1 MDPLTHIVAG
11 RALVAAAR
19 DEPKN
24 RIVGAAAILGA
35 LAPDADSAIAFAGWD
50 RYVRAH
56 QFGTHSLLGALT
68 MAGLAALIV
77 DRTAAIACRSV
88 AQPFRAAGRPSGRRK
103 GRRYETTMPILL
115 AAAAGALSH
124 VALDLLSGARI
135 AIGWPLLI
143 GRVSAPLVA
152 MADPGLLA
160 ISLAWLVMLW
170 PARIRLQ
177 RASQIVVAAAV
188 IFFCAKAALLGIAIE
203 RSGLTPQE
211 PSALEA
217 RWGSLTT
224 WYVFERLADRVRGS
238 MIAAPGG
245 ETRTWIAHPL
255 TTDTPLVAASRALDD
270 VQNFRAVHE
279 FAFAEETPRP
289 DGTTSVL
296 WSDIRYCWPPSGD
309 KTRWQMATN
318 CGVRV
323 GAVFDAK
330 RRPVAEEIWIGRV
343 LQRRSASPSPE
354 PRSPR

>member
-11 RALVAAAR
+11 RAIVAAAR

-68 MAGLAALIV
+68 MAGLAAVAV
-77 DRTAAIACRSV
+77 DRLVRARLLDRRQDRDGTDAGAPFQGARSRR
-88 AQPFRAAGRPSGRRK
+88 PERAALRSDLF
-103 GRRYETTMPILL
+103 T

-124 VALDLLSGARI
+124 LALDLLSGARI
-135 AIGWPLLI
+135 AIAWPLFN

-152 MADPGLLA
+152 MADPWLLA
-160 ISLAWLVMLW
+160 ISVAWLVMLW

-177 RASQIVVAAAV
+177 RASRIVVSAAV
-188 IFFCAKAALLGIAIE
+188 VFLCAKAALLGIAIE
-203 RSGLTPQE
+203 RSGVAPQE
-211 PSALEA
+211 PSAFEA

-238 MIAAPGG
+238 IIAAPGG
-245 ETRTWIAHPL
+245 KARTWIAHPL
-255 TTDTPLVAASRALDD
+255 TADTPLIAASRALDD
-270 VQNFRAVHE
+270 VRNFLAVHE

-289 DGTTSVL
+289 DGAASVL

-309 KTRWQMATN
+309 ETRWQMATN

-323 GAVFDAK
+323 GAVFDAR
-330 RRPVAEEIWIGRV
+330 RRPIAEEIWIGRV
-343 LQRRSASPSPE
+343 VQRRPVSP
-354 PRSPR
+354 